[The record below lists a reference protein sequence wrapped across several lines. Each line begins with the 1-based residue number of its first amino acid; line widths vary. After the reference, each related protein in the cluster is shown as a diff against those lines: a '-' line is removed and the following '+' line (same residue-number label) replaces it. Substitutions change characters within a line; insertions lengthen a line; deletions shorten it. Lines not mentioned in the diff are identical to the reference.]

1 MAPRARLALAAA
13 ALIATAGLAV
23 AQDQGHDLPA
33 VEPELTAAIAGPDG
47 TSHGEA
53 TVAATP
59 SGLMLVRL
67 TLTDLPQGVM
77 GVHIHETGACDD
89 PEFQTAGGHLA
100 GDRDHGIM
108 AGNGPHPGDLPNLH
122 VPESGAITVEYFV
135 PHLTLDLM
143 QDDDGSAIIIHDHA
157 DDYSTQPTGDAGGR
171 IACGVFQAA
180 R

>member
-1 MAPRARLALAAA
+1 MAHHARL
-13 ALIATAGLAV
+13 TLAV
-23 AQDQGHDLPA
+23 AALLATTGIAAAQDPDHDTPA
-33 VEPELTAAIAGPDG
+33 VEPDMTAAIAGPDG

-53 TVAATP
+53 TVATTP

-77 GVHIHETGACDD
+77 GVHIHETGECSD
-89 PEFQTAGGHLA
+89 PEFQSAGGHLA
-100 GDRDHGIM
+100 AGRDHGIM

-135 PHLTLDLM
+135 PDLTTELM

-157 DDYSTQPTGDAGGR
+157 DDYSTPPTGDAGGR
-171 IACGVFQAA
+171 IACGVFEAA